1 MCITIKV
8 IIGLIL
14 LIQAWRLVSKG
25 GKRTLVGCLC
35 IWFAIGALG
44 SAALGIFRIV
54 DSRALQPTPMATVV
68 PTPMPMPTPTPIKRS
83 IKDSCDFN
91 CEQYESKTWDPY
103 LGYDTLEYLECLDNQ
118 DRCEEAIINAIEN
131 KADSWER
138 EMKEPQNGLPDL
150 DKYDPSDWDPMW

>member
-44 SAALGIFRIV
+44 SAALDIFRIV
-54 DSRALQPTPMATVV
+54 GSGAPQQSAPTAT
-68 PTPMPMPTPTPIKRS
+68 PTPTLTPTPTSVRS
-83 IKDSCDFN
+83 TLRFSDCDFN
-91 CEQYESKTWDPY
+91 CEQYADPS
-103 LGYDTLEYLECLDNQ
+103 GPFGWPTQKEVQCW
-118 DRCEEAIINAIEN
+118 EAEDACKDYIIEMIERQ
-131 KADSWER
+131 ADSWER
-138 EMKEPQNGLPDL
+138 EMKEPQNGLSDL